1 MVTLCLHMMLTFELG
16 AYNQG
21 HKTQSAFILDQT
33 LVKVPSVNHSPNL
46 NSRPH
51 LKEVHYENF
60 TRIKTNLILSWY
72 LSSNYLVVVQYQY
85 EFYFPFFYC
94 EYDII
99 RLFYFQCM
107 HLSHIVNILRG
118 LGFHV
123 TLSLRLLC
131 LGQAKKAK
139 SSGGFLRHHKHL
151 KAPRYIQIHLQYNM
165 QGKNKRNLNTNII
178 HIELA

>member
-16 AYNQG
+16 AYNWG

-72 LSSNYLVVVQYQY
+72 LSSNYLVVVLVRVL
-85 EFYFPFFYC
+85 FP
-94 EYDII
+94 
-99 RLFYFQCM
+99 LF
-107 HLSHIVNILRG
+107 LLR
-118 LGFHV
+118 
-123 TLSLRLLC
+123 
-131 LGQAKKAK
+131 
-139 SSGGFLRHHKHL
+139 
-151 KAPRYIQIHLQYNM
+151 I
-165 QGKNKRNLNTNII
+165 
-178 HIELA
+178 